1 VIRFLDQIFR
11 ILQYQKILIVTFA
24 DHFHTYLFSMR
35 QMKQRLMLILAVS
48 FLINYTMGQD
58 IGPQQTNVITTA
70 VPFLLIAPDARA
82 GGMGDVGAATTP
94 DAYSMF
100 WNPAKYAFIEKD
112 FGAAI
117 GYVPWLR
124 GLVNDIGLASV
135 VGYKRFG
142 DKQAIA
148 ASLRFFSMGEVM
160 FTNDVGQELGAVKP
174 NEWTIDMTYSRKFTR
189 NLSAAVAGRFIYSNL
204 VPVNY
209 TKYDVRPGWSVA
221 ADIALYYHKEL
232 DIKGLNAAFIDFG
245 LNISNIGN
253 KISYS
258 SSSTLS
264 DFIPTQ
270 LRLGPNFT
278 MDLDEYNRISV
289 AFDLTKLLVPTPPIY
304 YPDSVGPDNK
314 QVIEAGMDPDVGVV
328 KGMIQSFY
336 DAPWGFKEELDEINI
351 AIAAEYWYNK
361 LFAIRAGYFYESK
374 YKGDRQFFTLGAGLR
389 YNVFGLDFS
398 YLIPIKN
405 NNPLQNT
412 LQFTLLFNFD
422 PVGSRD
428 RESRQ

>member
-1 VIRFLDQIFR
+1 MQQI
-11 ILQYQKILIVTFA
+11 KI
-24 DHFHTYLFSMR
+24 
-35 QMKQRLMLILAVS
+35 RLMVMLAGTMLISTS
-48 FLINYTMGQD
+48 FGQD
-58 IGPQQTNVITTA
+58 IGEQQENVITTA
-70 VPFLLIAPDARA
+70 VPFLLIAPDARG
-82 GGMGDVGAATTP
+82 GGMGDVGAATTA
-94 DAYSMF
+94 DVYSLF

-112 FGAAI
+112 FGAGI

-135 VGYKRFG
+135 SGFKRFG

-174 NEWTIDMTYSRKFTR
+174 NEWTIDFTYARKFTR
-189 NLSAAVAGRFIYSNL
+189 TLSGAVAGRFIYSNL

-209 TKYDVRPGWSVA
+209 TKYDVQPGMSGA

-232 DIKGLNAAFIDFG
+232 DIKGLSGAWIDVGFD
-245 LNISNIGN
+245 ISNIGA

-258 SSSTLS
+258 SSSTLR
-264 DFIPTQ
+264 DFIPTN
-270 LRLGPNFT
+270 LRLGPSFT
-278 MDLDEYNRISV
+278 MDIDDYNRLSF
-289 AFDLTKLLVPTPPIY
+289 ALDLTKLLVPTPPVY
-304 YPDSVGPDNK
+304 YPDSIGPDGNK
-314 QVIEAGMDPDVGVV
+314 VIEKGYDPDVSVV

-336 DAPWGFKEELDEINI
+336 DAPWGFKEEIDEINV
-351 AIAAEYWYNK
+351 AVAAEYWYNK

-398 YLIPIKN
+398 YLIPVKN

-422 PVGSRD
+422 PVGSKD
-428 RESRQ
+428 KQRE